1 MSDKKKPTKKET
13 DAKVNAA
20 SHKVLQGGGASVV
33 SSLRSSLL
41 SQSFK
46 NNYITDTV
54 DPSVPYASVPA
65 APLGSDAD
73 AKTER
78 INNEDNFKSIVNNG
92 LIMLDALESQNISI
106 QMANSQ
112 IGTLKLDNA
121 KLLYDLGGDK
131 KEIELNNRKIFYEN
145 AQLNIIKNIY
155 NIIFIIYWIIYAV
168 LILIV
173 IFTRSYNR
181 FNRYKMLGI
190 LTFLTLFPFITSYIA
205 RLVYSIMFVFSTLI
219 SKNVYNNI

>member
-1 MSDKKKPTKKET
+1 M
-13 DAKVNAA
+13 
-20 SHKVLQGGGASVV
+20 
-33 SSLRSSLL
+33 
-41 SQSFK
+41 
-46 NNYITDTV
+46 I
-54 DPSVPYASVPA
+54 
-65 APLGSDAD
+65 
-73 AKTER
+73 TER
-78 INNEDNFKSIVNNG
+78 ARKSLHHPSKKNKGGRESNFKSIVNNG

-173 IFTRSYNR
+173 IFT
-181 FNRYKMLGI
+181 
-190 LTFLTLFPFITSYIA
+190 LF
-205 RLVYSIMFVFSTLI
+205 
-219 SKNVYNNI
+219 